1 MANPDLPTAELPV
14 LFRAGELA
22 GLIGGACKG
31 FLDAP
36 IRSVVA
42 DSRAAKLDSMFV
54 ALKGERTDGHLYIK
68 QAIENG
74 ARVVMAE
81 FSRRDMALDAI
92 HASNMGE
99 KICLILVDSTIKGI
113 QQAACEYRRRNSLL
127 RIGVTGSS
135 GKTTTKECIAAIL
148 SACYPPESVAMSPGN
163 LNSDIG
169 LALALFD
176 LRPQHTIGV
185 FEMGINRKGEMDELA
200 SMYEPDI
207 AVITNIGTAHIGMFG
222 SRDEIAKEKGKIF
235 SHFDGHQKAL
245 LWEDDQYR
253 QFLASLV
260 RGTVHYYGLKST
272 EGIEKIEN
280 LGLKGWRIGWK
291 QQTIEFGFPGQH
303 NLLNA
308 CAALSIA
315 NMLELDPAQ
324 ASRGLSSVKPLFG
337 RSEIREGRITVL
349 QDCYNANPDSIAA
362 AIEFFS
368 ALPSDNRKIL
378 VLGSMLEL
386 GEESERAHENVGLM
400 AGNSGA
406 EAIFLFGQE
415 MAAAEAALKG
425 RSFKGMLM
433 LTDSMN
439 ELIEAVSGFVQPG
452 DLLLVKGSRGMA
464 LERLTKALEEKGF
477 LSPSGKASGGSHA
490 S

>member
-1 MANPDLPTAELPV
+1 
-14 LFRAGELA
+14 
-22 GLIGGACKG
+22 
-31 FLDAP
+31 
-36 IRSVVA
+36 
-42 DSRAAKLDSMFV
+42 MFV
-54 ALKGERTDGHLYIK
+54 ALKGEHTDGHLYIK

-99 KICLILVDSTIKGI
+99 KICLILVDSTMKGI

-272 EGIEKIEN
+272 EGIEEIEN

-464 LERLTKALEEKGF
+464 LERLTKVLEEKGF
-477 LSPSGKASGGSHA
+477 LSPSGEASGGTHA

>member
-1 MANPDLPTAELPV
+1 MANPDLPTAELPL

-22 GLIGGACKG
+22 SLIGGACKG

-42 DSRAAKLDSMFV
+42 DSRAARLDSIFV

-464 LERLTKALEEKGF
+464 LERLTKVLEEKGF
-477 LSPSGKASGGSHA
+477 LSPSGEASGGTHA

>member
-1 MANPDLPTAELPV
+1 MANHETPNTDLPV

-22 GLIGGACKG
+22 GLIGGTSNG
-31 FLDAP
+31 FLDAA
-36 IRSVVA
+36 IRSVVV
-42 DSRAAKLDSMFV
+42 DSRAARPDSMFV
-54 ALKGERTDGHLYIK
+54 ALKGEHTDGHLFIK

-81 FSRRDMALDAI
+81 FAHRTAALDAI
-92 HASNMGE
+92 QASDMRE
-99 KICLILVDSTIKGI
+99 KICLILVDSTLKGI
-113 QQAACEYRRRNSLL
+113 QQAAREYRRRSSLL

-135 GKTTTKECIAAIL
+135 GKTTTKECVAAIL

-200 SMYEPDI
+200 SMYEPEI
-207 AVITNIGTAHIGMFG
+207 AVITNIGTAHIGIFG

-235 SHFDGHQKAL
+235 SHFDGRQKAL

-291 QQTIEFGFPGQH
+291 HQTIEFGLPGRH

-315 NMLELDPAQ
+315 NMLELDPVQ

-337 RSEIREGRITVL
+337 RSEIREGSITVF

-368 ALPSDNRKIL
+368 ALPSGTRKIL

-386 GEESERAHENVGLM
+386 GEESERAHENVGFL
-400 AGNSGA
+400 AANSEA
-406 EAIFLFGQE
+406 EAIFLFGKE
-415 MAAAEAALKG
+415 MAAAETAIKAC
-425 RSFKGMLM
+425 SFKGMLM

-439 ELIEAVSGFVQPG
+439 ELIEAVASFVQPG

-464 LERLTKALEEKGF
+464 LERLTKALEEKNF
-477 LSPSGKASGGSHA
+477 LSPSGEGSGGSHA

>member
-1 MANPDLPTAELPV
+1 MVNPDLPTAELPV

-42 DSRAAKLDSMFV
+42 DSRAARLDSMFV
-54 ALKGERTDGHLYIK
+54 ALKGEHTDGHLYIK

-99 KICLILVDSTIKGI
+99 KICLILVDSTMKGI

-272 EGIEKIEN
+272 EGIEEIEN

-464 LERLTKALEEKGF
+464 LEMLTKVLEEKGF
-477 LSPSGKASGGSHA
+477 LSPSGEASGGTHA